1 MPLLLLLKPLLM
13 QTLFVMVQELVYVMD
28 QEQAQRQVVDH
39 VHN

>member
-1 MPLLLLLKPLLM
+1 MHLLLLLKPMLM
-13 QTLFVMVQELVYVMD
+13 QTLFAMVQELVYVMD

>member
-1 MPLLLLLKPLLM
+1 MHLLLLLKPLPM
-13 QTLFVMVQELVYVMD
+13 QMLFAMVQELVYVMD